1 MFEQKDN
8 KHLERVKLKTLME
21 QLKNV
26 HRFLKTCYEKSVRE
40 ENSDE
45 LQRVIYIV
53 LKKNVKLS
61 SEATNF
67 IQQLQAGN

>member
-26 HRFLKTCYEKSVRE
+26 LKMSID
-40 ENSDE
+40 S
-45 LQRVIYIV
+45 
-53 LKKNVKLS
+53 LKPVMKNRLGKKTQ
-61 SEATNF
+61 TNF
-67 IQQLQAGN
+67 KELFIIIIISSTAE

>member
-26 HRFLKTCYEKSVRE
+26 LKMSID
-40 ENSDE
+40 S
-45 LQRVIYIV
+45 
-53 LKKNVKLS
+53 LKPVMKNQLGKKTQ
-61 SEATNF
+61 TNF
-67 IQQLQAGN
+67 KELFIIIIISSTAE